1 MEGRDDVATAII
13 TFVMLAPGDR
23 SPWLHGRAVSVLG
36 HGVRPQSPEHAL
48 LGGTGMDGSLVL
60 ATARQVVGRLGVST
74 TPGRTHGGEA
84 VRAVQDMTESKLD
97 S

>member
-1 MEGRDDVATAII
+1 
-13 TFVMLAPGDR
+13 
-23 SPWLHGRAVSVLG
+23 
-36 HGVRPQSPEHAL
+36 
-48 LGGTGMDGSLVL
+48 MDGSLVL